1 MIKYN
6 LVTYC
11 QLLLEEKD
19 VIGLSSR
26 RRGRRSATLFQKAR
40 ILSSTRID
48 DDVGGGGA
56 TGETEGEGCVQCRC
70 PTA

>member
-19 VIGLSSR
+19 VIGLSCR

-40 ILSSTRID
+40 ILSSMRID
-48 DDVGGGGA
+48 IVGGGGA